1 MKDLNTGTEITVEG
15 DLFKNIGN
23 FVGGMIGYLIV
34 TGFSVVLIW
43 SLIKVSA
50 SFSTFTKKSA
60 EGIFNWSEKLVATA
74 PLIPLTGGMASFASI
89 GKVGKDFK
97 QEFEE
102 FGANKRADQETAI
115 TTKFWNSSYGSATK
129 KGFGI
134 NDQSIEK

>member
-1 MKDLNTGTEITVEG
+1 MKDLSTGTEITVEG

-43 SLIKVSA
+43 SLIRVAA

-89 GKVGKDFK
+89 SKVGRDART
-97 QEFEE
+97 EFES
-102 FGANKRADQETAI
+102 FGSNKIADQSSNI
-115 TTKFWNSSYGSATK
+115 QTKFWNGEYGSKTK
-129 KGFGI
+129 KMFGI
-134 NDQSIEK
+134 SDQALQK